1 MKIGII
7 ADTHDNLPQIKKAV
21 EIFNQEKVELVLHAG
36 DFVSPFTCLEFKNL
50 NCPLKGVFGNNDG
63 DKIYLQ
69 EKFKGIG
76 ELFPEPYK
84 TNINHKNIIMLHL
97 EKLID
102 DLAES
107 QKYELIIYGHTHRT
121 DLRKIGKTLIVNP
134 GECGGWLSGKSTIA
148 LLDLENLEAKIIN
161 LAYKMQ

>member
-76 ELFPEPYK
+76 ELFPEPYQ

-107 QKYELIIYGHTHRT
+107 QKCEVIIYGHTHRT

>member
-7 ADTHDNLPQIKKAV
+7 SDTHDNLPQIKKAV

-36 DFVSPFTCLEFKNL
+36 DFVSPFTFLEFKNL

-63 DKIYLQ
+63 DKLYLQ

-76 ELFPEPYK
+76 ELYPNSYQ
-84 TNINHKNIIMLHL
+84 TILNHKNIIILHE

-102 DLAES
+102 ALAES
-107 QKYELIIYGHTHRT
+107 QKYEVIIYGHTHHT
-121 DLRKIGKTLIVNP
+121 DLRRNRKTLIINP
-134 GECGGWLSGKSTIA
+134 GECGGWLTGKSTIA
-148 LLDLENLEAKIIN
+148 LLDLETLEAKIIN
-161 LAYKMQ
+161 IANSV

>member
-107 QKYELIIYGHTHRT
+107 QKYEVIIYGHTHRS

-134 GECGGWLSGKSTIA
+134 GECGGWLTGKSTIA
-148 LLDLENLEAKIIN
+148 LLDLEKLEAKIIN
-161 LAYKMQ
+161 LAYKNS

>member
-84 TNINHKNIIMLHL
+84 TNINHKNIIMLHI

-102 DLAES
+102 ALAES
-107 QKYELIIYGHTHRT
+107 QKYEVIIYGHTHRT

-134 GECGGWLSGKSTIA
+134 GECGGWLTGKSTIA
-148 LLDLENLEAKIIN
+148 LLDLEKLEAKIIN

>member
-107 QKYELIIYGHTHRT
+107 QKYEVIIYGHTHRT
-121 DLRKIGKTLIVNP
+121 DLRKIGKTFIVNP

-148 LLDLENLEAKIIN
+148 LLDLEKLEAKIIN

>member
-36 DFVSPFTCLEFKNL
+36 DFVSPFTSVEFKNL

-76 ELFPEPYK
+76 ELCPEPCQV
-84 TNINHKNIIMLHL
+84 NINQKNIIMLH
-97 EKLID
+97 KDGLID
-102 DLAES
+102 SLAES

-121 DLRKIGKTLIVNP
+121 DLRKMGKTLIVNP
-134 GECGGWLSGKSTIA
+134 GECGGWITGKSTIA
-148 LLDLENLEAKIIN
+148 LLDLENLEAKIIK
-161 LAYKMQ
+161 LANKMQ

>member
-84 TNINHKNIIMLHL
+84 TSINHKNIIMLHL

-107 QKYELIIYGHTHRT
+107 QKYEVIIYGHTHRT

-134 GECGGWLSGKSTIA
+134 GECGGWLTGKTTIV

-161 LAYKMQ
+161 LAYSG

>member
-107 QKYELIIYGHTHRT
+107 QKYEVIIYGHTHRT
-121 DLRKIGKTLIVNP
+121 DLRKIGKTLIINP

>member
-36 DFVSPFTCLEFKNL
+36 DFVSPFTYLEFKNL

-107 QKYELIIYGHTHRT
+107 QKYEVIIYGHTHRT

-134 GECGGWLSGKSTIA
+134 GECGGWLSEKSTIA
-148 LLDLENLEAKIIN
+148 LLDLEKLEAKIIN

>member
-107 QKYELIIYGHTHRT
+107 QKYEVIIYGHTHRT

>member
-76 ELFPEPYK
+76 ELFPEPHK

-102 DLAES
+102 ALAES
-107 QKYELIIYGHTHRT
+107 QKYEVIIYGHTHRT

-148 LLDLENLEAKIIN
+148 LLDLEKLEAKIIN
-161 LAYKMQ
+161 LAYKIQ